1 MADSRAGRN
10 GDAGRRVLVFYMPYM
25 RSGRTSRPVTQ
36 TTTRGPAMRI
46 NSWRIAL
53 AAVAAMTLPLAL
65 PAGVVAQED
74 VRGILA
80 RADSVYDEL
89 TSLEAEFDQT
99 IDVTLLGRSR
109 SGTGTWY
116 QKGAGRFKMDFS
128 DPADDVIVADG
139 SHLWLYYPSTHPNQV
154 IRSTIDAN
162 VTGAGMVDLQGRIFD
177 EASEGYDAELEG
189 REDVDGHETL
199 RIHLTPRGESPY
211 RHVRVWVDAE
221 SYLVRKFEIMERN
234 ETLRTVVLRDLRP
247 NRPIAD
253 ETFSFTP
260 PAGVDVFEG

>member
-1 MADSRAGRN
+1 
-10 GDAGRRVLVFYMPYM
+10 M
-25 RSGRTSRPVTQ
+25 RTMSLR
-36 TTTRGPAMRI
+36 
-46 NSWRIAL
+46 W
-53 AAVAAMTLPLAL
+53 AVAAAVGAMFA
-65 PAGVVAQED
+65 PAAPVVAQSPDD
-74 VRGILA
+74 VRRVLA
-80 RADSVYDEL
+80 RADSVYDAL
-89 TSLEAEFDQT
+89 GSLEAEFEQT

-109 SGTGTWY
+109 TGSGTWY
-116 QKGAGRFKMDFS
+116 QKGRGRFKMDFT

-177 EASEGYDAELEG
+177 EAAEGYDAELEG
-189 REDVDGHETL
+189 REEVDGHETL
-199 RIHLTPRGESPY
+199 RILLRPRGESPY
-211 RHVRVWVDAE
+211 LHVRVWVDSD
-221 SYLVRKFEIMERN
+221 SYLVRRFEIMERN

-253 ETFSFTP
+253 GVFSFTP